1 MHSPELMSV
10 TKEVS
15 QSFQAPFVPEPEPET
30 GAVPSNVGQ
39 APALSSI
46 KQVAFP
52 VVSAELSA
60 GVNTATAPGSHSA
73 ASSSAATPWSM

>member
-1 MHSPELMSV
+1 MSV

-39 APALSSI
+39 APALFSL
-46 KQVAFP
+46 KQVSFP
-52 VVSAELSA
+52 VVSLFLSA

-73 ASSSAATPWSM
+73 ASSSAATPWST